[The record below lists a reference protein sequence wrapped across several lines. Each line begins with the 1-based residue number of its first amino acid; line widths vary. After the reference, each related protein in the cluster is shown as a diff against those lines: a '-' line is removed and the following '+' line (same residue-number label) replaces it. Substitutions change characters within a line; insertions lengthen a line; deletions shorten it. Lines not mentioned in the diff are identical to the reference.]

1 MEKVYNNILS
11 SEDIDY
17 LTRHEEVL
25 SAKSKLDTLD
35 VVTFSIEL
43 TDSIQKVIQKQFG
56 LTISSVPMRWIKG
69 DTPEHTDTSSLDFKY
84 TYLIYLTDSIGEFV
98 LDNTS
103 YKIVKNIALKFNEG
117 ITHKTINTGNIPRLL
132 LGPMNEFGITV
143 GFEYN
148 LRYYDTDKTTFLIGS
163 IYYTIGTGIIN
174 EYLKGYTHWKIQH
187 TNNSNITDY
196 NIVYPNNYLFE
207 GVSEYFYDL
216 YAYVPPPSPPSPPPP
231 PPPTHSQP
239 LPSFSMRSL
248 FTNNAEVYYKSH
260 SLAPGG
266 IGGVK
271 NVRIKS
277 RKT

>member
-103 YKIVKNIALKFNEG
+103 YKIVKNTALKFNEG

-143 GFEYN
+143 GVIGYN

-163 IYYTIGTGIIN
+163 IYYTIGTGIIDGD
-174 EYLKGYTHWKIQH
+174 LKGYTHWKIQH

-207 GVSEYFYDL
+207 ESNGYFYDL
-216 YAYVPPPSPPSPPPP
+216 YAYVP